1 MIVSQAGKSIPEMFA
16 QEGEPTFRDWETAI
30 CRQLTDRE
38 NLIIATGGGLILRP
52 ENVALLK
59 ARGVLVFLNR
69 PADLIFDSTSMAG
82 RPLAQNG
89 KASFLQTFAVRE
101 PYYRA
106 AADTVI
112 ETFTSVEGHGG
123 RDFAAVT
130 YIGGSSVKFLILNGP
145 NLNLLGSREPG
156 IYGST
161 GYEALCA
168 MLRDKA
174 AAMGAEADCSSPTTR
189 GR

>member
-1 MIVSQAGKSIPEMFA
+1 MKNIVLTGMMGSGKTTCGKALARRLGREFLDTDAMIVSQAGKSIPEIFS
-16 QEGEPTFRDWETAI
+16 QEGEPAFRDWETAI
-30 CRQLTDRE
+30 CRHLTDRG

-89 KASFLQTFAVRE
+89 KAAFLQTFAVRE

-106 AADTVI
+106 AADAVI
-112 ETFTSVEGHGG
+112 ETFPSVE
-123 RDFAAVT
+123 DTVT
-130 YIGGSSVKFLILNGP
+130 EILQQLHTLEGV
-145 NLNLLGSREPG
+145 L
-156 IYGST
+156 
-161 GYEALCA
+161 
-168 MLRDKA
+168 
-174 AAMGAEADCSSPTTR
+174 
-189 GR
+189 

>member
-16 QEGEPTFRDWETAI
+16 QEGEPAFRDWETAI

-52 ENVALLK
+52 ENVDLLK

-101 PYYRA
+101 PHYRA
-106 AADTVI
+106 AADAVI
-112 ETFTSVEGHGG
+112 ETFTSVE
-123 RDFAAVT
+123 DTVAE
-130 YIGGSSVKFLILNGP
+130 ILQQ
-145 NLNLLGSREPG
+145 LHTMEG
-156 IYGST
+156 I
-161 GYEALCA
+161 L
-168 MLRDKA
+168 
-174 AAMGAEADCSSPTTR
+174 
-189 GR
+189 